1 MAVYPNPANE
11 KVVVSLKNNRIKHL
25 ELYNVLLQKV
35 KSFKFNNAREKSLD
49 LSSYEEGIY
58 FLKINDLY
66 THKII
71 LSR

>member
-1 MAVYPNPANE
+1 VAVYPNPANE

-35 KSFKFNNAREKSLD
+35 KSFKVNNAREKTLD
-49 LSSYEEGIY
+49 VSSYEEGIY